1 MHMAQIDSLDIT
13 WTVFLIF
20 WDNHSWRWDW
30 GSSGAEDPSTKLNG
44 KAPWNS
50 TLLIAMKSNFY
61 LWDRMFKQL
70 RNNIKIC
77 ARKALIMRSDSVVTL
92 IKRDMRVV

>member
-1 MHMAQIDSLDIT
+1 
-13 WTVFLIF
+13 
-20 WDNHSWRWDW
+20 
-30 GSSGAEDPSTKLNG
+30 
-44 KAPWNS
+44 
-50 TLLIAMKSNFY
+50 MKSNFY